1 MDCQVKL
8 NQETVVYHAM
18 VGLTLALTFGVIVV
32 RKHCARERM
41 VEPGFRVRFY
51 RAMGALKMLFVVIL
65 VLLIPNCPSLCQ
77 CQIDFSSFYLFPFI
91 ATLVGF
97 KWFSDAAAAQR
108 EVNAAQHEANEQV
121 VAVHLGGLDDGDIE
135 VAEGTHMAP
144 ALTKP
149 DGTKCEYKDIPI
161 IHAESS

>member
-8 NQETVVYHAM
+8 NQETMLYHAM
-18 VGLTLALTFGVIVV
+18 VALTLALTFGVVV
-32 RKHCARERM
+32 ARKHCARERM
-41 VEPGFRVRFY
+41 VEPSFRVRFY
-51 RAMGALKMLFVVIL
+51 RAMGALKILFVVIL
-65 VLLIPNCPSLCQ
+65 VILVPSCPSSCQ
-77 CQIDFSSFYLFPFI
+77 CRIDFSSFYLYPCI
-91 ATLVGF
+91 AALVGL

-108 EVNAAQHEANEQV
+108 EANEQV
-121 VAVHLGGLDDGDIE
+121 TAVSVHLGGIDNGDIE

-144 ALTKP
+144 ARMQP